1 MKNMNETVERIKSYK
16 ETLADIKELDFKIQ
30 ELDGG
35 ISRRNENSLGIRL
48 SKSNVVYSEAEE
60 MFERKNELLAQ
71 KLEKDIQ
78 IKRINNA
85 LSILEPEEREI
96 IKNIYINRK
105 RYYIIQDKLNLS
117 YQRIKQLEKQA
128 ILKMVKYVLPSW

>member
-1 MKNMNETVERIKSYK
+1 MKSINITAERIKSYK
-16 ETLADIKELDFKIQ
+16 EILADIKELDFKIQ

-35 ISRRNENSLGIRL
+35 ISRSNENSLRIRL

-60 MFERKNELLAQ
+60 TFERKNELLAQ

-85 LSILEPEEREI
+85 LSILDLEEREI
-96 IKNIYINRK
+96 IKTVYINRRK
-105 RYYIIQDKLNLS
+105 YYIIQDKLHLS

-128 ILKMVKYVLPSW
+128 IFKMDKYVFPSE